1 MKKVQIEFDELPF
14 PTLERFGL
22 TREMI
27 EDLPMRVLDD
37 ICDGRHSP
45 VLPVRVTDEHGGQ
58 IESRSRFAFIRMDN
72 GQVDVVFYPALKS
85 SPLERYDEAQ
95 QKQLL
100 DGKAIVA
107 DVEMADG
114 RSSKAFVQIDT
125 ETKQVMYVPTPI
137 IARNLKVLAEVMRLG
152 AATRSNGATSPSA
165 SGTNTPS
172 GATVAGSWTMTATLT
187 TFRKR
192 TTPRSC
198 GTNRRRAANAT
209 VRQPSTSKNNQSVDY
224 GTKRILSRRGTCRE
238 DAERRIR
245 LARLRQS
252 FLRRLAG
259 GIRPLL
265 RGKGAC
271 CRQRIRCRVCPLQGR
286 TAGGSNGTRRRITKT
301 IRLWRYERI
310 PIPGRWTCSPK
321 CAIC

>member
-14 PTLERFGL
+14 STLERFGL

-27 EDLPMRVLDD
+27 EDLPMRVLED
-37 ICDGRHSP
+37 ICNGRHSP

-58 IESRSRFAFIRMDN
+58 IESRSRFAFIRMDD

-107 DVEMADG
+107 DVEMSDG
-114 RSSKAFVQIDT
+114 RSSKAFVQIDA

-152 AATRSNGATSPSA
+152 TVEVNGMQHGEPLTVVVGGELPQWASTFMPRPASASVRATRSNGATNPSE

-172 GATVAGSWTMTATLT
+172 GAMAVG
-187 TFRKR
+187 
-192 TTPRSC
+192 
-198 GTNRRRAANAT
+198 
-209 VRQPSTSKNNQSVDY
+209 
-224 GTKRILSRRGTCRE
+224 
-238 DAERRIR
+238 
-245 LARLRQS
+245 
-252 FLRRLAG
+252 
-259 GIRPLL
+259 
-265 RGKGAC
+265 
-271 CRQRIRCRVCPLQGR
+271 
-286 TAGGSNGTRRRITKT
+286 
-301 IRLWRYERI
+301 
-310 PIPGRWTCSPK
+310 
-321 CAIC
+321 